1 MVGVAA
7 AVGAAGMAVVESAP
21 DAMLIVDGDGRIVV
35 ANTMACR
42 LFGYEQSELI
52 GSSVDVLV
60 PHRLGDSHAEHR
72 AKYAMNP
79 HSRTM
84 GSGPDLV
91 AVRKDGSEF
100 AAEISLGPF
109 DTPAGTLVVSTV
121 RDVSLRKESETLF
134 RGLLEAAPDAMI
146 IVDARGLIVLVNA
159 QAERLFGYTREQLV
173 DQPVE
178 MLVPADLAARH
189 MADRTGFMDD
199 PRARQMGSGL
209 DLMAQHRDGS
219 AFPVEISLSPLH
231 TESGILVSAAVR
243 DVTDRRRAWDAAE
256 RARGDAEL
264 ANRAKSEFLS
274 RMSHELRTPLNAILG
289 FGQLLELQELST
301 RQDES
306 VRQIMKAGRH
316 LLNLID
322 EVLDITRIEAGHLPV
337 SPEPV
342 HVDMA
347 LSEAIELVRPLATA
361 KGVELGGSGDGADH
375 YVLADRQRL
384 RQVLLNLLSNAV
396 KYNRPGGVVSV
407 AYEAAPGDRLRLA
420 VTDTGPGIASSF
432 FDRMFRPFERLGAE
446 GTGVE
451 GTGLGLALSKGLV
464 EAMGGT
470 LDASSVLGEGSTF
483 WVELPVVAGPLDALE
498 HGHSLQVPAGSDTR
512 PTCTILSI
520 EDNISNLRLIER
532 VLELRPRVELLS
544 AMQAS
549 IGLELAQQ
557 HHPDLILLDL
567 HLPDMRGEE
576 ALWHLLNDPATSDI
590 PVVIVSADATPGQ
603 VERLKEAGAF
613 AYLTKPLDVHSFLD
627 LVDETLERP

>member
-1 MVGVAA
+1 
-7 AVGAAGMAVVESAP
+7 
-21 DAMLIVDGDGRIVV
+21 
-35 ANTMACR
+35 
-42 LFGYEQSELI
+42 
-52 GSSVDVLV
+52 
-60 PHRLGDSHAEHR
+60 
-72 AKYAMNP
+72 
-79 HSRTM
+79 
-84 GSGPDLV
+84 
-91 AVRKDGSEF
+91 
-100 AAEISLGPF
+100 
-109 DTPAGTLVVSTV
+109 
-121 RDVSLRKESETLF
+121 
-134 RGLLEAAPDAMI
+134 
-146 IVDARGLIVLVNA
+146 
-159 QAERLFGYTREQLV
+159 
-173 DQPVE
+173 
-178 MLVPADLAARH
+178 
-189 MADRTGFMDD
+189 
-199 PRARQMGSGL
+199 
-209 DLMAQHRDGS
+209 
-219 AFPVEISLSPLH
+219 
-231 TESGILVSAAVR
+231 
-243 DVTDRRRAWDAAE
+243 
-256 RARGDAEL
+256 
-264 ANRAKSEFLS
+264 
-274 RMSHELRTPLNAILG
+274 
-289 FGQLLELQELST
+289 
-301 RQDES
+301 

-342 HVDMA
+342 HVEMA
-347 LSEAIELVRPLATA
+347 VSEAIELVRPLATA

-483 WVELPVVAGPLDALE
+483 WVELPIVAGLLDALE
-498 HGHSLQVPAGSDTR
+498 HGHTLHAPSGSDT
-512 PTCTILSI
+512 PTRTILSI